1 MLIDTHCHIHESDFP
16 LDTGEVIDRAHKVG
30 VAQIIC
36 VGTNTADSKLALDFA
51 AKHDGVFASVGI
63 HPHYAKDG
71 VDEFMRFVEL
81 LYSREPLQP
90 ELNKAPGPL
99 FDPARSRSRNK
110 GVQRS
115 AIDNKSKIVAI
126 GEIGLD
132 YHYPNDPSH
141 DDQIK
146 MLKQQIELALKHDL
160 PIIFHVREAYD
171 DFWKV
176 LDSFSDN
183 DRRIRGVLHCF
194 TDTIDNMKEGLRRG
208 FYFSINGISTFT
220 HDHLQKEMFN
230 SIPLDKLLLE
240 TDAPY
245 LVPKPLRGK
254 VKTNEP
260 AFVNEIAEYNS
271 NIRHISFDEIADI
284 TTTNARKLFK
294 LQQKSR

>member
-16 LDTGEVIDRAHKVG
+16 IDTDEVINHAHNAG
-30 VAQIIC
+30 VMKMIC
-36 VGTNTADSKLALDFA
+36 VGTNAEDSKFALDFA
-51 AKHDGVFASVGI
+51 LKHDGVFASIGI
-63 HPHYAKDG
+63 HPHYAGEKASELEG
-71 VDEFMRFVEL
+71 LVEL
-81 LYSREPLQP
+81 LSTTIGGKL
-90 ELNKAPGPL
+90 
-99 FDPARSRSRNK
+99 
-110 GVQRS
+110 
-115 AIDNKSKIVAI
+115 VAI

-141 DDQIK
+141 EDQIK
-146 MLKQQIELALKHDL
+146 ILKQQIELALDHDL

-220 HDHLQKEMFN
+220 HDKLQKEMFN

-245 LVPKPLRGK
+245 LAPKPLRGK